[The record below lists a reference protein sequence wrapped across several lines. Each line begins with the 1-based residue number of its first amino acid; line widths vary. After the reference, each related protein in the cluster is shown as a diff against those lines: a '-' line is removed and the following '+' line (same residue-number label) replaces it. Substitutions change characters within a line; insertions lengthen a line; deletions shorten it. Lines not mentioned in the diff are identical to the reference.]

1 MHENRSVATPP
12 VQYWKSVIDR
22 RNRSMLHPSCVVMV
36 LAGIAILTAPLILGF
51 SVSLPHVTV
60 ASPRTQTIASSSRL
74 AFSSPA
80 KAAAVTRTRS
90 TTVSYDNNDNPTN
103 TTATSSINNCNSN
116 TNNSTRSLA
125 EDRVVTSIQNIL
137 HNARKRQ
144 PKETIKALFS
154 FGNATGNLVVQS
166 WLTPQTLEECASFW
180 IEGSSV
186 FAIDLQRLRFPKSSQ
201 EAAAVGWFTLLAAN
215 TFPWTPLLL
224 PLVDRALEDVDP
236 SVYLPTAFGQ
246 ERRRGAWNRLQLQ
259 KEKSDAVPHS
269 TNQQQTPP
277 GEVATTGD
285 RELFRT
291 PQNVEESMRFFTD
304 GSLLLLRDFQRGR
317 LLQEN
322 QESLSTFGWFTFL
335 SFSTFPLTPLLLPLI
350 DKRRKGGTQSDYVPS
365 AFRARRLAAMVRLRE
380 KQYKSTNEMPP
391 DPIETL
397 RAAAEIYQEDR
408 PSTKQLLSAIIDV
421 QRKRLDNSDFQD
433 NLAGGGSPGRQ
444 WKLVYTA
451 GKGAV
456 IAARGSMNRKEEK
469 KSWFGADLFS
479 KLQFPWSNGLYVDG
493 FAKAVQ
499 RFDTET
505 YENENGFFGLL
516 GQDEAS
522 FTVVGPFKWD
532 LKSSICAFQPTATR
546 LAWNKD
552 LKWEFPITE
561 KNDEPPKPLFE
572 ETKVSKLPFFKFI
585 LVDDAVAV
593 AQGRSGGVALWARI
607 EE

>member
-1 MHENRSVATPP
+1 
-12 VQYWKSVIDR
+12 
-22 RNRSMLHPSCVVMV
+22 MLVHPSCVIMV
-36 LAGIAILTAPLILGF
+36 LAGIAILTAPLIVGF
-51 SVSLPHVTV
+51 SVLVPHVTVV
-60 ASPRTQTIASSSRL
+60 ASPRTHTIASSSRL

-80 KAAAVTRTRS
+80 KAAAETSTRS
-90 TTVSYDNNDNPTN
+90 TTVSYDTNDNPTN
-103 TTATSSINNCNSN
+103 TTATSSIDGTN

-137 HNARKRQ
+137 HNARERQ

-154 FGNATGNLVVQS
+154 FGNATGNLVIQS

-236 SVYLPTAFGQ
+236 SVYLPSAFGQ
-246 ERRRGAWNRLQLQ
+246 ERRRGAWNRLQVQ
-259 KEKSDAVPHS
+259 KEKSDAATHRS
-269 TNQQQTPP
+269 TNQQSPLP
-277 GEVATTGD
+277 GEVATTGGD
-285 RELFRT
+285 LGLFQT

-322 QESLSTFGWFTFL
+322 QDSLSTFGWFTIL

-365 AFRARRLAAMVRLRE
+365 AFRARRLAAVVRLRE
-380 KQYKSTNEMPP
+380 KQHISTNEMPL

-397 RAAAEIYQEDR
+397 RSAAAIYQEDR
-408 PSTKQLLSAIIDV
+408 PNTKQLLGAIVDV

-456 IAARGSMNRKEEK
+456 IAARGSMNRKEET

-479 KLQFPWSNGLYVDG
+479 KQQLPWSNGLYVDG

-516 GQDEAS
+516 GQDGAS

-532 LKSSICAFQPTATR
+532 PKSSICAFQPTATR

-561 KNDEPPKPLFE
+561 KDDGPSKPSFE
-572 ETKVSKLPFFKFI
+572 DTKVSKLHFFKFI
-585 LVDDAVAV
+585 LVDDTVAV